1 MIRAQSLYC
10 SLSLSPSGRACL
22 IIRRLA
28 YPIYGGREK
37 MEMFGTYVDCEPR
50 PEQIQPGMTVSDIAV
65 GQSLPE
71 SAQYFIQ
78 SGVIIR

>member
-1 MIRAQSLYC
+1 M
-10 SLSLSPSGRACL
+10 
-22 IIRRLA
+22 
-28 YPIYGGREK
+28 K
-37 MEMFGTYVDCEPR
+37 MFGTYVDCQPR

>member
-1 MIRAQSLYC
+1 
-10 SLSLSPSGRACL
+10 
-22 IIRRLA
+22 
-28 YPIYGGREK
+28 
-37 MEMFGTYVDCEPR
+37 MEMFGTYVDSQPR